1 MQLEEEEYIHF
12 HECISSL
19 NRCWV
24 VIDELC
30 KSDHSPIIFDASY
43 RMALIEYSKPF
54 KVSRGVTKRH
64 RLSLPSLSEDQAVLH
79 DRILK
84 LRDTF
89 LAHSDLVEK
98 DAKIYQGKE
107 MGLPL
112 PVIISN
118 TSPLL
123 PDKQEVK
130 ALVEFLLDN
139 LYGQTLTMAAKHE
152 KP

>member
-1 MQLEEEEYIHF
+1 MQQEQEEYIHF
-12 HECISSL
+12 HDCISSL

-24 VIDELC
+24 IINELC
-30 KSDHSPIIFDASY
+30 KSGHSPIMFDASY

-54 KVSRGVTKRH
+54 KASKGITKRH
-64 RLSLPSLSEDQAVLH
+64 RLSLPSLSVDQTVLH
-79 DRILK
+79 ERILK

-89 LAHSDLVEK
+89 LAHSDLIEK

-123 PDKQEVK
+123 PDKGEVK
-130 ALVEFLLDN
+130 ALVEFLLDD
-139 LYGQTLTMAAKHE
+139 LYDQTLTMAAKHE